1 MLLVLTSP
9 AFVLLRAT
17 HTINPRGS
25 SATGSSALP
34 AHLTRSTS
42 ALYAL
47 ERPEARLNLL
57 YDSKCALCQWEVHN
71 LQSLGSDGAISFTDI
86 ESDDYDETDPQ
97 NGAVTYREGMERIH
111 AVTRDGQVLSGIA
124 VFASCYEQ
132 VGLGWPTTHFAQ
144 SPTLN

>member
-1 MLLVLTSP
+1 MGPLGPPKKMLDV
-9 AFVLLRAT
+9 AGGAR
-17 HTINPRGS
+17 
-25 SATGSSALP
+25 SSALP
-34 AHLTRSTS
+34 AHLTWSTS
-42 ALYAL
+42 ALHAL